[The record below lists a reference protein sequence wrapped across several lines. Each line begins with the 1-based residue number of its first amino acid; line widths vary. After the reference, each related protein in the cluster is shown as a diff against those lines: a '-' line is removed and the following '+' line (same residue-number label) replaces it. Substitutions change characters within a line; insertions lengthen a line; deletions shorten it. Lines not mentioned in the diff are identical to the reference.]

1 MASSRKSTSLT
12 KVDAWIGN
20 AERALKEILA
30 RVSFSSSPP
39 TVAIA
44 YSGGLDSSMLLHVV
58 SQFAQRHPLKLFA
71 FHVHHGLNPK
81 ADDWL
86 AHCEQVTQA
95 LDILFMARRVK
106 VECNAGTGVEESARR
121 ARYAALGDLCREHEV
136 PLLLT
141 AHHEDDQAETV
152 LLQLL
157 RGAGLPGLAGMPQFM
172 ARHELLGEAVALGR
186 PLLAISR
193 SMLTAAGAQ
202 LSVSH
207 IHDDSNDDVR
217 FRRNAIRHKLT
228 PVLHE
233 LFPSHAHCISRSS
246 RHVQHAQRLLD
257 ELAELDLARC
267 VCPDAPSMLNLQELR
282 VLSMDRVDNLLRH
295 WLVKQAVP
303 APSDAQLHQIRSQ
316 MLDASP
322 DSAPVY
328 VCGPLVLRRAGSRL
342 MREHTADSPP
352 VAAVMLNWDGESCIY
367 VPEWRGRL
375 VFTECEEG
383 GIDPAR
389 LRQAPLVLHARSG
402 KERLKLAP
410 NRPSKSLKNLYQ
422 ESGLFAAER
431 RWLPLVS
438 LQNQLIFAAGLGME
452 CRLLDASPGM
462 RLHWENP

>member
-1 MASSRKSTSLT
+1 MASSRNSTSLT

-20 AERALKEILA
+20 AERALKDILA

-58 SQFAQRHPLKLFA
+58 SQFAQRHPLKIFA

-81 ADDWL
+81 ADEWL
-86 AHCEQVTQA
+86 DHCKQVSQA
-95 LDILFMARRVK
+95 FDISFMARRVK
-106 VECNAGTGVEESARR
+106 VECGAGTGVEESARR

-172 ARHELLGEAVALGR
+172 ARHELLGEQVALGR
-186 PLLAISR
+186 PLLAVSR
-193 SMLTAAGAQ
+193 SVLAAAAAQ
-202 LSVSH
+202 LSLSH
-207 IHDDSNDDVR
+207 IHDDSNDDIR
-217 FRRNAIRHKLT
+217 YRRNAIRHRLA

-233 LFPSHAHCISRSS
+233 LFPSHARCISRSS
-246 RHVQHAQRLLD
+246 QHVQQAQRLLN

-267 VCPDAPSMLNLQELR
+267 VCSDASSMLDLQELR
-282 VLSMDRVDNLLRH
+282 ALSMDRVDNLLRH

-303 APSDAQLHQIRSQ
+303 APSTAQLQEIRSQ
-316 MLDASP
+316 MLDASS
-322 DSAPVY
+322 DSAPLY
-328 VCGPLVLRRAGSRL
+328 VCGSLILRRAGSRL

-352 VAAVMLNWDGESCIY
+352 VSAIMLNWRGESCIY
-367 VPEWRGRL
+367 VPEWKGRL

-383 GIDPAR
+383 GISPVR
-389 LRQAPLVLHARSG
+389 LRQVPLVLHARRG
-402 KERLKLAP
+402 KERLRLAP

-422 ESGLFAAER
+422 ESGLFPAER

-438 LQNQLIFAAGLGME
+438 LQNQLVFAAGLGMD
-452 CRLLDASPGM
+452 CRVLDASPGM